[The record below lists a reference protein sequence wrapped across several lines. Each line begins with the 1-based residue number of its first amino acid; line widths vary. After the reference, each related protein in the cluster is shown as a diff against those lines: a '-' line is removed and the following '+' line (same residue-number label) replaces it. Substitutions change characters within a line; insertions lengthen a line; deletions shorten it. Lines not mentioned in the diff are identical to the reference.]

1 MTYNRPPRFTILH
14 FAQRFLIDGETLMIP
29 YSFVIIATGKPKLLL
44 YAACPFLSR
53 FIPHPTK

>member
-14 FAQRFLIDGETLMIP
+14 FAQRFLMDGETLMIP

-53 FIPHPTK
+53 LILP